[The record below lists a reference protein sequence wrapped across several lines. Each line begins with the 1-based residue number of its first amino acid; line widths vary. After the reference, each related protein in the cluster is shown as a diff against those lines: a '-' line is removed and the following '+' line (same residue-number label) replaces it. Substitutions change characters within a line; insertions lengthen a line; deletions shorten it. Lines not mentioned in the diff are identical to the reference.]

1 MMNEHVYKY
10 WRFRGWI
17 AEEMGRPWG
26 AFFFRDFARQE
37 REAQK

>member
-1 MMNEHVYKY
+1 MMTEHVYKY

-17 AEEMGRPWG
+17 AEEMHRPMR